1 MTYADPRISEHVVE
15 EFKRQRDEL
24 LAQLRPVE
32 HAGLQAF
39 MGVPSLED
47 PTAIERWTVLIDP
60 RSRKVRHIYK
70 VIGPSALHARLPK
83 PLR

>member
-1 MTYADPRISEHVVE
+1 
-15 EFKRQRDEL
+15 
-24 LAQLRPVE
+24 VE

-70 VIGPSALHARLPK
+70 VIGPQRPACAASEAVALKGANTTP
-83 PLR
+83 